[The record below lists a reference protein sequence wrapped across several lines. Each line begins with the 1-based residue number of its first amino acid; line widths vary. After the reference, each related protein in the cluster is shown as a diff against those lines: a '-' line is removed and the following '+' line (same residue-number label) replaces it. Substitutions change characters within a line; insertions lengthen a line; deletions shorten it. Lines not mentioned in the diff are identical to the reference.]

1 MLDFLLFWL
10 VIQLFSL
17 AALPLAWRLFA
28 FLPDRGYAS
37 AKALGLL
44 GVGYLL
50 WLGATFGL
58 LRNSAGGV
66 LLSLIL
72 FAAVGLWLGRAG
84 LRPGEEGK
92 RPLLAHLWER
102 RSYILVTELLF
113 LLAFAGWAYFRAYN
127 PDIAGTEKP
136 MEFAF
141 LNGILNSSQ
150 FPPRDVWLSGYGI
163 SYYYF
168 GYVILNALVL
178 LTGVASSVA
187 FNLGLAMVFAL
198 TLLGAFGLAYNLV
211 VGDEVSPA
219 GRVRGWLYGLLGAL
233 FVGILGN
240 LEGVLEALHAR
251 GLMSPAMHAFFD
263 IKELSTAPVTGSWNL
278 GSGFWWWWRASR
290 TIHDYDFTRSFNQ
303 EVIDEFPFFS
313 FLLGDMHPHVLTI
326 PFVLLA
332 IALAL
337 NLFRRPAALPLPE
350 AVIDDEIPV
359 EPEQDSE
366 DNRWSGW
373 RDAWHTVRTAF
384 GFGGWGLVI
393 YGIALGALSFL
404 NTTDFPIY
412 LFLLTLAYALRRGL
426 DGLSVGWR
434 LLREVILTF
443 FSLLLIGVI
452 AYLPFYLGFSSQVSG
467 FLPNVYNP
475 TRFVQ
480 YFLMFGPFLVLLV
493 FMLVVAYRRTDVGKK
508 ALGKWLLWTLLLP
521 ALFLILT
528 VIVALLLPGARSFTE
543 QVLRAPAAEII
554 PRILS
559 IRLSAPFTW
568 LIVGLL
574 LAAIGAL
581 ASRVWFKAERRPSG
595 QLTFVLAM
603 FFTALL
609 LTYGVEFVYIRD
621 TFGTRMN
628 TIFKFY
634 YQAWIMLAVASV
646 YALYY
651 INTRASTVLRVIA
664 QILTVIL
671 VLGGLIYPMFAI
683 PSKANGFQGEPSL
696 DGARFVELFRPDEAA
711 VIDWL
716 VENTPP
722 DAVIVEAP
730 GGSYTDFNTISAH
743 SGRATLLGWGG
754 HELQWRGSYELPGQR
769 EPVIEMIYQN
779 QDAEAIRQAVRGYD
793 IDYLIVGPRELS
805 KYSIPPNRRDAYLG
819 LWTPVFQQ
827 GEYTV
832 YLWQGG

>member
-1 MLDFLLFWL
+1 MLDFLLFWFA
-10 VIQLFSL
+10 IQLFSL

-66 LLSLIL
+66 LLSLIT
-72 FAAVGLWLGRAG
+72 FAVIGLWFGRAG
-84 LRPGEEGK
+84 LRPDEEGK
-92 RPLLAHLWER
+92 RSLLTHLQEQR
-102 RSYILVTELLF
+102 VYILVVELLF
-113 LLAFAGWAYFRAYN
+113 LLAFAAWTYFRAHN

-178 LTGVASSVA
+178 LTGVTSSVA
-187 FNLGLAMVFAL
+187 FNLGLAMIFAL
-198 TLLGAFGLAYNLV
+198 TLLGAFSLAYNLV
-211 VGDEVSPA
+211 TGDEASPA
-219 GRVRGWLYGLLGAL
+219 GQVRGWLYGLLSAL

-251 GLMSPAMHAFFD
+251 GWMSPAMHAFFD
-263 IKELSTAPVTGSWNL
+263 IKELATAPVTGSWNL
-278 GSGFWWWWRASR
+278 GSGHWWWWRASR
-290 TIHDYDFTRSFNQ
+290 TIHDYDFTRSFDQ
-303 EVIDEFPFFS
+303 EVIDEFPMFS

-337 NLFRRPAALPLPE
+337 NIFRRPSAPILPE
-350 AVIDDEIPV
+350 PEVDDEEWV
-359 EPEQDSE
+359 EPERESE
-366 DNRWSGW
+366 VDRWSGW
-373 RDAWHTVRTAF
+373 QDAWGTVRSAF
-384 GFGGWGLVI
+384 GFGGWGIVI

-412 LFLLTLAYALRRGL
+412 LFLLTLAYALRRGF
-426 DGLSVGWR
+426 DGLSIVWR
-434 LLREVILTF
+434 LVREVALAF
-443 FSLLLIGVI
+443 IGLFLVGVL
-452 AYLPFYLGFSSQVSG
+452 AYLPFYLGFSSQVNG

-480 YFLMFGPFLVLLV
+480 YFLMFGPFLFLLAI
-493 FMLVVAYRRTDVGKK
+493 MLVAAYGRTDVGKK
-508 ALGKWLLWTLLLP
+508 TLGKWLLWTLLLP
-521 ALFLILT
+521 ALFLSFTI
-528 VIVALLLPGARSFTE
+528 IVALLLPGARAFTE

-559 IRLSAPFTW
+559 IRLTAPFTW

-574 LAAIGAL
+574 LATIGAL
-581 ASRVWFKAERRPSG
+581 ASRVWFKLERRPG
-595 QLTFVLAM
+595 RQLVFVLAM

-609 LTYGVEFVYIRD
+609 LTYGSEFVYIRD

-634 YQAWIMLAVASV
+634 YQAWIMMAVASV

-651 INTRASTVLRVIA
+651 INTRAGTVLRVVA
-664 QILTVIL
+664 QALTVIL
-671 VLGGLIYPMFAI
+671 VLGGLIYPLFAI
-683 PSKANGFQGEPSL
+683 PSKANGFQSEPSL
-696 DGARFVELFRPDEAA
+696 DGARFVRIYRPDEAA

-716 VENTPP
+716 VENTPA

-754 HELQWRGSYELPGQR
+754 HELQWRGSYDLPGQR

-779 QDAEAIRQAVRGYD
+779 QDSAGVRQAVSDFD
-793 IDYLIVGPRELS
+793 IDYLIVGPRELA
-805 KYSIPPNRRDAYLG
+805 KYGIPPSRQSAYLG

-827 GEYTV
+827 GEYTI

>member
-1 MLDFLLFWL
+1 L
-10 VIQLFSL
+10 ISL
-17 AALPLAWRLFA
+17 AAMPLAWRLFA
-28 FLPDRGYAS
+28 FLPDRGYAF
-37 AKALGLL
+37 AKAVGLL

-50 WLGATFGL
+50 WLGATFGV

-72 FAAVGLWLGRAG
+72 FAVVGLWLGRAG
-84 LRPGEEGK
+84 LRPNEEGK
-92 RPLLAHLWER
+92 RPLLMHLR
-102 RSYILVTELLF
+102 QQRAYILVAEVLF
-113 LLAFAGWAYFRAYN
+113 LLAFAAWAYFRAYN

-141 LNGILNSSQ
+141 LNGILNSSH

-168 GYVILNALVL
+168 GYVILNTLVL

-211 VGDEVSPA
+211 TGDETTPA
-219 GRVRGWLYGLLGAL
+219 GKVRGWLYGMLGAL

-251 GLMSPAMHAFFD
+251 GWMSPTMHAFFD
-263 IKELSTAPVTGSWNL
+263 VKELATAPVTGSWNL
-278 GSGFWWWWRASR
+278 ASGYWWWWRASR
-290 TIHDYDFTRSFNQ
+290 TIHDYDFSRSFDQ
-303 EVIDEFPFFS
+303 EVIDEFPMFS
-313 FLLGDMHPHVLTI
+313 FLLGDMHPHVLAI

-337 NLFRRPAALPLPE
+337 NIFRRPIAPALPEPVT
-350 AVIDDEIPV
+350 ADENPV
-359 EPEQDSE
+359 ESEQESE
-366 DNRWSGW
+366 PNRWSGLH
-373 RDAWHTVRTAF
+373 DAWSTVCSAF
-384 GFGGWGLVI
+384 GFGGWGIVI

-412 LFLLTLAYALRRGL
+412 LFLLTLAYALRRGF
-426 DGLSVGWR
+426 DGLSVGRR
-434 LLREVILTF
+434 LVQEVVLAFIG
-443 FSLLLIGVI
+443 LLLIGVI

-480 YFLMFGPFLVLLV
+480 YFLMFGPFLVLLA

-521 ALFLILT
+521 ALFLALT
-528 VIVALLLPGARSFTE
+528 IVAALLLPGARSFSE
-543 QVLRAPAAEII
+543 QVLKAPAAEII

-559 IRLSAPFTW
+559 IRLAAPFTW

-574 LAAIGAL
+574 LATIGAL
-581 ASRVWFKAERRPSG
+581 ASRAWFKLERRPDR
-595 QLTFVLAM
+595 QLIFVLAM

-634 YQAWIMLAVASV
+634 YQAWIMMAVASA

-651 INTRASTVLRVIA
+651 INTRAGAALRVVA

-683 PSKANGFQGEPSL
+683 PSKANGFQGNPSL
-696 DGARFVELFRPDEAA
+696 DGSRFVENYRPDEAA

-716 VENTPP
+716 VKNTPP

-743 SGRATLLGWGG
+743 SGRAALLGWGG

-779 QDAEAIRQAVRGYD
+779 QDPTGIHQAVRDYD

-805 KYSIPPNRRDAYLG
+805 KYSIAPNRQNAFLG
-819 LWTPVFQQ
+819 LWAPVFQQ
-827 GEYTV
+827 GEYTI

>member
-1 MLDFLLFWL
+1 MLSFLLFWL

-28 FLPDRGYAS
+28 CLPDRGYAF

-50 WLGATFGL
+50 WLGASFGL

-66 LLSLIL
+66 LLSVIL
-72 FAAVGLWLGRAG
+72 FALVGLWFGRAG
-84 LRPGEEGK
+84 LRPDEEGR
-92 RPLLAHLWER
+92 RPLLAHLREQR
-102 RSYILVTELLF
+102 AYILVAEALF

-150 FPPRDVWLSGYGI
+150 FPPRDPWLSGYGI

-187 FNLGLAMVFAL
+187 FNLGLAMIFAL

-211 VGDEVSPA
+211 RGDDVSPA

-251 GLMSPAMHAFFD
+251 GWMSPAMHDFFD
-263 IKELSTAPVTGSWNL
+263 IKELATAPVTNSWNL
-278 GSGFWWWWRASR
+278 GSGHWWWWRASR
-290 TIHDYDFTRSFNQ
+290 TIHDYDFTGSFNQ
-303 EVIDEFPFFS
+303 EVIDEFPMFS

-337 NLFRRPAALPLPE
+337 NLFRRPRLAEPL
-350 AVIDDEIPV
+350 ADDETVV
-359 EPEQDSE
+359 ESE
-366 DNRWSGW
+366 EGTGRAWWSSW
-373 RDAWHTVRTAF
+373 QDAWTTVRSIF
-384 GFGGWGLVI
+384 GLDGWGIVI

-412 LFLLTLAYALRRGL
+412 LFLVTLAYALRRGF
-426 DGLSVGWR
+426 DGQSLGWR
-434 LLREVILTF
+434 FVQEIVLTF
-443 FSLLLIGVI
+443 FGLFLIGVL
-452 AYLPFYLGFSSQVSG
+452 AFLPFYLGFSSQVSG
-467 FLPNVYNP
+467 FLPNIYNP

-480 YFLMFGPFLVLLV
+480 YFLMFGPFLALLT
-493 FMLVVAYRRTDVGKK
+493 FMLVAAYRRADVGGK

-521 ALFLILT
+521 ALFLTLT
-528 VIVALLLPGARSFTE
+528 IVAALLLPNTRAFTE
-543 QVLRAPAAEII
+543 QVLKAPAAEII

-559 IRLSAPFTW
+559 IRLTSSVTW
-568 LIVGLL
+568 LVVGVL
-574 LAAIGAL
+574 LALIGAL
-581 ASRVWFKAERRPSG
+581 ASRAWFKVERRPDR
-595 QLTFVLAM
+595 QLMFVLAM

-628 TIFKFY
+628 TVFKFY
-634 YQAWIMLAVASV
+634 YQAWILMAVASA

-651 INTRASTVLRVIA
+651 INTRAATALRIVT
-664 QILTVIL
+664 QVVTVIL
-671 VLGGLIYPMFAI
+671 VLGGLVYPLFAI
-683 PSKANGFQGEPSL
+683 PSKANNFQGDPSL
-696 DGARFVELFRPDEAA
+696 DGARFVALYRPDEAA

-716 VENTPP
+716 KENAAP

-779 QDAEAIRQAVRGYD
+779 QDAAGIRQAVADYD
-793 IDYLIVGPRELS
+793 IDYLIVGPRETA
-805 KYSIPPNRRDAYLG
+805 KYKIPPNRQNAFLI
-819 LWTPVFQQ
+819 LWSPVFEQ
-827 GEYTV
+827 GGYTV
-832 YLWQGG
+832 YLWQG